1 MGGSSVV
8 MLFSNEQE
16 VCFIS
21 CWDRC
26 LIAGLDSL
34 LSKQEGEKKI
44 QKCALLEHLV
54 LWHKY
59 LNFLLCLN
67 ECWQNMCKPLNPVEG
82 LQMYICRLVFLVKAG
97 WILVIQKRTW
107 LQKGSIMA
115 ILLDL
120 PTWILFLYICF
131 LRKLYWFS

>member
-1 MGGSSVV
+1 MLVLTSLLGLADQTLMHNVCQFSCKDRIEWSPVGGSSAV
-8 MLFSNEQE
+8 MPFSNEQE

-97 WILVIQKRTW
+97 WILVIQKRT
-107 LQKGSIMA
+107 
-115 ILLDL
+115 
-120 PTWILFLYICF
+120 
-131 LRKLYWFS
+131 

>member
-1 MGGSSVV
+1 MLVLTSLLGLADQTLMHNVCQFSCKDRIEWSPVGGSSVV

-97 WILVIQKRTW
+97 WILVIQKRT
-107 LQKGSIMA
+107 
-115 ILLDL
+115 
-120 PTWILFLYICF
+120 
-131 LRKLYWFS
+131 

>member
-1 MGGSSVV
+1 MLVLTSLLGLADQTLMHNVCQFSCKDRIEWSPVGGSSAV

-97 WILVIQKRTW
+97 WILVIQKRT
-107 LQKGSIMA
+107 
-115 ILLDL
+115 
-120 PTWILFLYICF
+120 
-131 LRKLYWFS
+131 

>member
-1 MGGSSVV
+1 MLVLTSLLGLADQTLMHNVCQFSCKDRIEWSPVGGSSAV

-59 LNFLLCLN
+59 LNFLLC
-67 ECWQNMCKPLNPVEG
+67 WQNMCKPLNPVEG

-97 WILVIQKRTW
+97 WILVIQKRT
-107 LQKGSIMA
+107 
-115 ILLDL
+115 
-120 PTWILFLYICF
+120 
-131 LRKLYWFS
+131 